1 MNTVNLELYR
11 IFLAVVQEG
20 SFTAAARRLFI
31 SQPAVSQSIQQLEKQ
46 LGSILFIRSVK
57 GVRLSNEGEV
67 LFRHVDAALA
77 LLESGEQ
84 KLDKMRHLEMGELRV
99 GASDTLTRY
108 FLLPLLKEFTQQHPE
123 ISLSV
128 RNGTTTELSSYLRQG
143 KIDLA
148 FVSLPFDG
156 GDMELQPCLSIH
168 DIFVANS
175 RFAHL
180 SEGITPAQLTELPLI
195 MLEKQ
200 ANSRRCVDN
209 ALLELGLQVNVE
221 IELGSHDLLLDFA
234 RNGLGVSCVVQE
246 FSRTDLQQG
255 SLIEIPVCPPL
266 PPRSIAAAHL
276 KDIPLPVPAKAFLD
290 LLPLLLSKSA
300 KAVQEEA

>member
-11 IFLAVVQEG
+11 IFLAVVQES

-46 LGSILFIRSVK
+46 LGAILFIRSVK
-57 GVRLSNEGEV
+57 GVRLSKEGEV

-84 KLDKMRHLEMGELRV
+84 KLDKMRHLQLGELRV
-99 GASDTLTRY
+99 GAGDTPTRH
-108 FLLPLLKEFTQQHPE
+108 FLLPLLKRFTQQYPE

-128 RNGTTTELSSYLRQG
+128 RNGTTNELANYLRQG

-156 GDMELQPCLSIH
+156 GDMELHPCLNIH
-168 DIFVANS
+168 DIFVAGR
-175 RFAHL
+175 RFEHL
-180 SEGITPAQLTELPLI
+180 REGISPAQLSELPLI

-200 ANSRRCVDN
+200 ANTRRIVDA
-209 ALLELGLQVNVE
+209 ALLEMGVQINVE

-234 RNGLGVSCVVQE
+234 RNDLGVSCVVRE
-246 FSRTDLQQG
+246 FSRLELDLG
-255 SLIEIPVCPPL
+255 DLFEIPLHPPL
-266 PPRSIAAAHL
+266 PTRTVAAAHL
-276 KDIPLPVPAKAFLD
+276 RDIPLPVPAKS
-290 LLPLLLSKSA
+290 LLEMLP
-300 KAVQEEA
+300 VVTP